1 MKTKIDIRVN
11 GLYSLYIPAEGIDIQ
26 LLRNEFDLLTNDTAN
41 SRPLYITQTFEIP
54 LEENRD
60 IFDRLKGQD
69 KTCQLL
75 YNDVVVMTGP
85 VLEYS
90 VDEQKQVVLI
100 TIVSSFKTLVDFMG
114 DNVLYLDKIDLSH
127 WDYIVPETFS
137 ASDNNDLL

>member
-114 DNVLYLDKIDLSH
+114 DNVL
-127 WDYIVPETFS
+127 
-137 ASDNNDLL
+137 